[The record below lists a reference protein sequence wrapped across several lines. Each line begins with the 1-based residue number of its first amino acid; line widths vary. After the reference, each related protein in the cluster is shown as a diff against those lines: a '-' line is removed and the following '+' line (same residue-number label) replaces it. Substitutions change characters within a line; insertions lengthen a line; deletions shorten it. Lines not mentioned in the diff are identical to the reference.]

1 MENEETKLV
10 RKKKTKIKIG
20 KLSKLFEDKKK
31 RYIFMF
37 LFILPFLVSIGI
49 FANIALKEVRGIMDM
64 ARGTTEEV
72 KDENKIVSMN
82 YVLRD
87 NATDIQKEYFAEL
100 KNAIEV
106 DGADEETVA
115 GLIGKNFVAD
125 FYTWSNKQGQ
135 FDVGGLYYVTEG
147 DYASDRTSIKENV
160 FLKARDSFYKF
171 ISNYINEYGV
181 ENLLQVES
189 VTVTSSNKAANK
201 YLMSEH
207 VSNLQDENGDWYDY
221 REDQAY
227 DAYNVSLNW
236 TYAPNEKFSS
246 SKYPTKIN
254 LLVIERAGRFE
265 IAEMSSSPIDVNA
278 LNSTSATTN
287 ETDANTEETA
297 GEANETE

>member
-10 RKKKTKIKIG
+10 RKKKTKIKVG

-37 LFILPFLVSIGI
+37 LFILPFLVAIGI

-64 ARGTTEEV
+64 AKGTTEEV
-72 KDENKIVSMN
+72 KDENKITSMN

-106 DGADEETVA
+106 DGADEETIA

-147 DYASDRTSIKENV
+147 EFASDGTGVKENV

-171 ISNYINEYGV
+171 ISNYINEYGA

-189 VTVTSSNKAANK
+189 VTVISSNKAANK
-201 YLMSEH
+201 YFMSEH

-236 TYAPNEKFSS
+236 AYVPNEKFSP

-254 LLVIERAGRFE
+254 LLVIERGGRFE
-265 IAEMSSSPIDVNA
+265 IAQMSSSPIDVNV

-287 ETDANTEETA
+287 ETDENTEETA